1 MNLTVN
7 RSELTKA
14 LSIVARA
21 ANPKGYLPILGN
33 ILLSADNDGKLLV
46 AASDL
51 ETTATYQV
59 SAEVAETGKITIP
72 ENVITDLLKVI
83 NGDKV
88 HLHALNNRVLVV
100 EDSESKAEIRGIPA
114 DEFPPLP
121 EAIETMTSFE
131 AAELKRALLQT
142 TFAAEKNGLRPTL
155 EGVLVESVNDH
166 ATFVATDGFRLS
178 VVQSTAKLSEGKSFI
193 LPSTGLRELAKL
205 LLLDSEVSMCTTSNN
220 QVMFKNHAMTFSMS
234 CVDGR
239 FPDYKAVLD
248 NLNSST
254 VVVVET
260 DPLLEACLRA
270 GIIIREENVSR
281 HIVFD
286 IAVDKVNVSGRSK
299 QSGSAETDV
308 PAQVNGQPIKIA
320 FNPKFIIEAL
330 KAVNGPIVTIEL
342 SSPNAPVLIRSG
354 AFRHALMPLTPIS
367 KGGEED
373 DNRD

>member
-14 LSIVARA
+14 LSIVARV

-33 ILLSADNDGKLLV
+33 IFLSADNDGKLLI

-72 ENVITDLLKVI
+72 ENVITDLLKAMS
-83 NGDKV
+83 GDKV

-121 EAIETMTSFE
+121 EAIETMASFE

-142 TFAAEKNGLRPTL
+142 TFAAEKDGLRPTL

-178 VVQSTAKLSEGKSFI
+178 VVQSTAKLSEGKNFI
-193 LPSTGLRELAKL
+193 LPSAGLRELTK
-205 LLLDSEVSMCTTSNN
+205 LLLDSDVSMCATSNN
-220 QVMFKNHAMTFSMS
+220 QIMFKNHTLTFSMS
-234 CVDGR
+234 CVDGK
-239 FPDYKAVLD
+239 FPDYKAILD

-270 GIIIREENVSR
+270 DIITREENVSR
-281 HIVFD
+281 HVVFD

-330 KAVNGPIVTIEL
+330 KAVDGPIVTIEM